1 MYHCGS
7 RYDTDFWINAKKYAR
22 EVLNDKRYLHPAYFP
37 GKPWIDDILC
47 DKWDD
52 EEYRRLIRADSE
64 LQDIGGRNRVV
75 PLVIMNDYAMFCEL
89 AIGLGVS
96 YADRFKVLDMCDP
109 PEDYGTIGYEY
120 F

>member
-1 MYHCGS
+1 MNI
-7 RYDTDFWINAKKYAR
+7 D
-22 EVLNDKRYLHPAYFP
+22 LNDKRYLHPAYFP